1 MFRIIW
7 DRNTNGVI
15 CTDATVSIED
25 SIVPPRPV
33 FFEEL
38 DLLGFNS
45 YWDYPKTEAPLLW
58 ATGRRY
64 FFKGEPVAETKGGD
78 LFHPPEV
85 TISDKTTGLT
95 LEPVSI
101 PALIERNAALLSS
114 MENEALDFVTN
125 TYKRLRKKIDFSA
138 ASFSGGKDSQVVLDL
153 VSRAIPPDE
162 YAAIFNDTG
171 MELPSTY
178 AVVKETEDFYRRV
191 YPNFQFY
198 ISSNDRPALELWDK
212 FGPPSRIQRW
222 CCSVC
227 KTAPFARFIRRL
239 LDKDRQPKVLVFE
252 GLRHSES
259 ARRSSYGRI
268 GDGVKH
274 LTIINSRPLIN
285 WNTTEIFL
293 YLFSR
298 RININPAYRS
308 GLHRVGCSICPF
320 TSEWSDYFIGE
331 LYPSL
336 ADSYLGILFKHAAE
350 IGVTDQDKVRRYVQ
364 EGQWKKRAGG
374 RGIRSGNVRIDFI
387 GKNSHFEAVITNAR
401 EDYLEW
407 CKTLGTVQYEVGKEG
422 IRGQIEVRES
432 GNFDFEI
439 QNKNLNNRTV
449 FKVNG
454 IDGQNVFISRLRG
467 VLYKTAY
474 CVNCGVCEVECPTGA
489 LQVIPRVKIDRTKC
503 LHCGNCL
510 TFVDK
515 SCLVAKSVAGSA
527 GGSTMANKTSGID
540 RYSTFGLRK
549 EWLDNFINNP
559 EHWFTENNLGPKQ
572 VEAMVNWL
580 KETELLNKS
589 NKSLTDFVTPFQK
602 LFRQIPQC
610 GWAIIFVNLCFNST
624 ILAWYVRNVKWNKLY
639 SKDDLFSLL
648 KNSFP
653 SLSDGTLNNPLTA
666 LLNLFDS
673 TPLGNELRIGVIE
686 KEGNK
691 RSIRRFTSE
700 DLDPRVIGYS
710 LYKYAIKRNKFALTI
725 SELYDE
731 SQEDTPYQLFG
742 VPRTQLENALR
753 YLQELNLG
761 VVRADL
767 AKGLDNI
774 HLNPEIGI
782 INFSKL
788 LADV

>member
-1 MFRIIW
+1 
-7 DRNTNGVI
+7 
-15 CTDATVSIED
+15 
-25 SIVPPRPV
+25 
-33 FFEEL
+33 
-38 DLLGFNS
+38 
-45 YWDYPKTEAPLLW
+45 
-58 ATGRRY
+58 
-64 FFKGEPVAETKGGD
+64 
-78 LFHPPEV
+78 
-85 TISDKTTGLT
+85 
-95 LEPVSI
+95 
-101 PALIERNAALLSS
+101 
-114 MENEALDFVTN
+114 
-125 TYKRLRKKIDFSA
+125 
-138 ASFSGGKDSQVVLDL
+138 
-153 VSRAIPPDE
+153 
-162 YAAIFNDTG
+162 
-171 MELPSTY
+171 
-178 AVVKETEDFYRRV
+178 
-191 YPNFQFY
+191 
-198 ISSNDRPALELWDK
+198 
-212 FGPPSRIQRW
+212 
-222 CCSVC
+222 
-227 KTAPFARFIRRL
+227 
-239 LDKDRQPKVLVFE
+239 
-252 GLRHSES
+252 
-259 ARRSSYGRI
+259 
-268 GDGVKH
+268 
-274 LTIINSRPLIN
+274 
-285 WNTTEIFL
+285 
-293 YLFSR
+293 
-298 RININPAYRS
+298 
-308 GLHRVGCSICPF
+308 
-320 TSEWSDYFIGE
+320 
-331 LYPSL
+331 
-336 ADSYLGILFKHAAE
+336 
-350 IGVTDQDKVRRYVQ
+350 
-364 EGQWKKRAGG
+364 
-374 RGIRSGNVRIDFI
+374 
-387 GKNSHFEAVITNAR
+387 
-401 EDYLEW
+401 
-407 CKTLGTVQYEVGKEG
+407 
-422 IRGQIEVRES
+422 
-432 GNFDFEI
+432 
-439 QNKNLNNRTV
+439 
-449 FKVNG
+449 
-454 IDGQNVFISRLRG
+454 
-467 VLYKTAY
+467 
-474 CVNCGVCEVECPTGA
+474 
-489 LQVIPRVKIDRTKC
+489 
-503 LHCGNCL
+503 
-510 TFVDK
+510 
-515 SCLVAKSVAGSA
+515 
-527 GGSTMANKTSGID
+527 MANKTSGID